1 MAIFHNKGKLFLDK
15 EKHARLLEQVAWESK
30 CSKYSPSA
38 SVDILR
44 IIECSLNPA
53 PPTGISISS
62 LRKFHLL
69 RITSVSTGLT
79 RAWMWMDCI
88 IHSSSYFLLMHLPA
102 PVALPVSF
110 KVSPNPSVSGCP
122 GTSYMYW
129 WVIPSAG
136 YHEESSPFWSLAC
149 LHPLFLKSLRGPH
162 HCCL

>member
-1 MAIFHNKGKLFLDK
+1 MAIFPNKGKLFMDK

-30 CSKYSPSA
+30 CSKHSPSA

-44 IIECSLNPA
+44 IIEYSLK
-53 PPTGISISS
+53 PTHTGVSISS
-62 LRKFHLL
+62 LCKFHLL
-69 RITSVSTGLT
+69 SITSVSTGLT
-79 RAWMWMDCI
+79 RVWMWMDRI

-129 WVIPSAG
+129 WVIPSTG
-136 YHEESSPFWSLAC
+136 YHEESSPFWPLAC

-162 HCCL
+162 PCWL